1 MVPGTG
7 CGQTAAMFYEALPDF
22 IVVSLIFFAA
32 GAVKGVL
39 GMGLPTIAM
48 GLLGLVM
55 PVASA
60 AALLTVPS
68 LVTNVWQALAGSR
81 LAALVRRLGTMQLGI
96 VCGTLLAPMLLPAP
110 PEALGR
116 QLLGACLIA
125 YGAFGL
131 LGRSLG
137 ALPARHEAWAGL
149 IVGSITGVITGLTG
163 VFVLPAVPYLQTLG
177 LGKDGLSQ
185 ALGLCFTTSTL
196 ALAAMLAYESADL
209 RAVFAHG
216 VARHHGYVAGPDPAR
231 IHERNAV
238 SSLFLR
244 RLSPAGG
251 LADGTVNT
259 DGQGSCTAG
268 RISPCT
274 TFPLSFPRNSSRT
287 PPRPWP
293 RCS

>member
-1 MVPGTG
+1 MVQVES
-7 CGQTAAMFYEALPDF
+7 CRQTAAMFYEALPDF

-81 LAALVRRLGTMQLGI
+81 LAALVCRLGTMQLGI
-96 VCGTLLAPMLLPAP
+96 VCGALLAPVLLPAP

-137 ALPARHEAWAGL
+137 ALPSRHEPWAGL
-149 IVGSITGVITGLTG
+149 VVGSITGVITGFTG

-177 LGKDGLSQ
+177 LSKDGLSQ

-196 ALAAMLAYESADL
+196 ALAAMLALQGHMSLQTSAQSLLMVLPAITGMWLGQIL
-209 RAVFAHG
+209 RGLMSETLFRRTFFIGLVLLG
-216 VARHHGYVAGPDPAR
+216 GWLTAR
-231 IHERNAV
+231 
-238 SSLFLR
+238 
-244 RLSPAGG
+244 
-251 LADGTVNT
+251 
-259 DGQGSCTAG
+259 
-268 RISPCT
+268 
-274 TFPLSFPRNSSRT
+274 
-287 PPRPWP
+287 
-293 RCS
+293 

>member
-1 MVPGTG
+1 
-7 CGQTAAMFYEALPDF
+7 MFYEALPDF
-22 IVVSLIFFAA
+22 IAVSLIFFAA
-32 GAVKGVL
+32 GAVKGML

-55 PVASA
+55 SVASA

-81 LAALVRRLGTMQLGI
+81 LVALVRRLGTMQLGI
-96 VCGTLLAPMLLPAP
+96 VCGTLLAPVLLPAP

-196 ALAAMLAYESADL
+196 ALATMLVLQGHMSLQTSAQSLLMVLPAITGMWLGQTL
-209 RAVFAHG
+209 RGFMSETLFRRSFFVG
-216 VARHHGYVAGPDPAR
+216 LVLLGGWLTAR
-231 IHERNAV
+231 
-238 SSLFLR
+238 
-244 RLSPAGG
+244 
-251 LADGTVNT
+251 
-259 DGQGSCTAG
+259 
-268 RISPCT
+268 
-274 TFPLSFPRNSSRT
+274 
-287 PPRPWP
+287 
-293 RCS
+293 